1 MSNEEM
7 EEERFAL
14 FKTQIISF
22 IGEQVPSETDI
33 IYAFSR
39 FHGYFNSLW
48 VFLYNLT
55 RFNALTRDSFG
66 CGYDIVVPLMET
78 IKG

>member
-48 VFLYNLT
+48 VFLVQ
-55 RFNALTRDSFG
+55 FDK
-66 CGYDIVVPLMET
+66 I
-78 IKG
+78 